1 MAKHY
6 CEICNKEYASY
17 GSLYHHNHKFHAN
30 KMDKK
35 SKNTKLKNTKPKNV
49 ITYTEPIVCNFCD
62 KEFSRVGNK
71 NKHIKTCKKAIHDK
85 INISKE
91 TYENI
96 SKMFML
102 MIDNQKE
109 HKAIPTTM
117 SESIGINNNGN
128 INNTNNTNNTQN
140 TQNIQNNFN
149 INIVPLGNENL
160 SEVLSAK
167 EQLKI
172 LKQKYESL
180 EYLIKY
186 IHFNNKYP
194 QFQNIA
200 ISNLKDNIAYKYDSN
215 NQDFIA
221 VSKEELLNDLIE
233 NRMNDIYDFVNNN
246 DVPEPLGHKVEKLAN
261 NMESENYLTT
271 KKQKLKMLIY
281 NGTNEVNGKR
291 KLLLKK

>member
-1 MAKHY
+1 MTEY
-6 CEICNKEYASY
+6 ICTLCNKKYASNS
-17 GSLYHHNHKFHAN
+17 SLCHHQRKYHN
-30 KMDKK
+30 KRRIIE
-35 SKNTKLKNTKPKNV
+35 SKD
-49 ITYTEPIVCNFCD
+49 EPSCQYCN
-62 KEFSRVGNK
+62 KIFSTSSNR
-71 NKHIKTCKKAIHDK
+71 NKHVKICKLAPSTDK

-91 TYENI
+91 TYDSI

-102 MIDNQKE
+102 MIENQKE
-109 HKAIPTTM
+109 QKAIPIIL

-128 INNTNNTNNTQN
+128 ITNGNINNTQN

-246 DVPEPLGHKVEKLAN
+246 DVPKQLGNKVEKLAN
-261 NMESENYLTT
+261 NLESENYLTT

-281 NGTNEVNGKR
+281 NGTNEVSGKR
-291 KLLLKK
+291 KLVLKK

>member
-1 MAKHY
+1 MGKHY
-6 CEICNKEYASY
+6 CEICDKEYASY
-17 GSLYHHNHKFHAN
+17 GSLYHHNRKFHAT
-30 KMDKK
+30 KIDK
-35 SKNTKLKNTKPKNV
+35 KPKNKIPKNE
-49 ITYTEPIVCNFCD
+49 ITYNESIICSFCD
-62 KEFSRVGNK
+62 KHFSRVGNV
-71 NKHIKTCKKAIHDK
+71 NKHIKTCKKATHDK

-102 MIDNQKE
+102 MIENQKE
-109 HKAIPTTM
+109 HKAIPTTVL
-117 SESIGINNNGN
+117 ESIDINNTGNIANGN
-128 INNTNNTNNTQN
+128 INNTQN
-140 TQNIQNNFN
+140 TQNIHNNFN

-215 NQDFIA
+215 NKDFIA

-246 DVPEPLGHKVEKLAN
+246 NVSERLEHKLEKLAN
-261 NMESENYLTT
+261 NLESENYLTT
-271 KKQKLKMLIY
+271 KKQKIKMLIY
-281 NGTNEVNGKR
+281 NGTNEISGRR
-291 KLLLKK
+291 KLVLKNNY